1 MVGIEAIAVEFCGRG
16 GKRLR
21 PRLCKAAFVAA
32 GGTKSAAGRIAD
44 LCEAVECFHK
54 ASLIHDD
61 IQDGDEERYGRPT
74 VWKEH
79 GVALAI
85 AVGDWLVAH
94 GYSLIIN
101 SGFQN
106 ALDMMKATIA
116 SHVVLCEGQGDD
128 LLNPQPSTLNP
139 LGQRASHPLETASLG
154 QRASSHPLETTSS
167 LGQRASPHLLETAS
181 LGQRASRPLPSPSF
195 QHYLSI
201 CERKT
206 GEAFA
211 LAAELG
217 ALAAGADGAP
227 YRRYGLDFGILFQVR
242 DDLADGDAPENAAA
256 LADELARKLEATAV
270 AQSLGSWYCLP

>member
-1 MVGIEAIAVEFCGRG
+1 MEFCGRG

-21 PRLCKAAFVAA
+21 PRLCMAAFRAA
-32 GGTKSAAGRIAD
+32 GGGASAAGRIDA

-79 GVALAI
+79 GVAVAI

-94 GYSLIIN
+94 GYNLIIQ
-101 SGFQN
+101 SGFPN
-106 ALDMMKATIA
+106 ALDMMKATVK
-116 SHVVLCEGQGDD
+116 SHVALCEGQGDD
-128 LLNPQPSTLNP
+128 LLDPQPPTSNPQLSIPNSQP
-139 LGQRASHPLETASLG
+139 
-154 QRASSHPLETTSS
+154 
-167 LGQRASPHLLETAS
+167 
-181 LGQRASRPLPSPSF
+181 
-195 QHYLSI
+195 YLSI

-227 YRRYGLDFGILFQVR
+227 YRRYGLDFGVLFQLR
-242 DDLADGDAPENAAA
+242 DDLTDGEAPEGAAD
-256 LADELARKLEATAV
+256 LADTLAQRLEATAI
-270 AQSLGSWYCLP
+270 AQSLGRWFDL

>member
-1 MVGIEAIAVEFCGRG
+1 MEFCGRG

-21 PRLCKAAFVAA
+21 PRLCKAAFEAA
-32 GGTKSAAGRIAD
+32 RAEGAPCQGQVES

-85 AVGDWLVAH
+85 AAGDWLVAH
-94 GYSLIIN
+94 GYELIIN
-101 SGFQN
+101 SGFPN
-106 ALDMMKATIA
+106 ALAMVKATVA
-116 SHVVLCEGQGDD
+116 SHVALCEGQGDD
-128 LLNPQPSTLNP
+128 LLAAQPLSAMTPQ
-139 LGQRASHPLETASLG
+139 R
-154 QRASSHPLETTSS
+154 
-167 LGQRASPHLLETAS
+167 
-181 LGQRASRPLPSPSF
+181 
-195 QHYLSI
+195 YLSI

-217 ALAAGADGAP
+217 ALAAGVDGAP
-227 YRRYGLDFGILFQVR
+227 YRRYGLDFGVLFQVR
-242 DDLADGDAPENAAA
+242 DDLADGEAPENAVA
-256 LADELARKLEATAV
+256 LEHELSHRLDATAI
-270 AQSLGSWYCLP
+270 AQSLGEWYKGLKGLSPSLSDGGLKG